1 MHNWTVIISD
11 LFSNS
16 LHILSIKSIWV
27 IIIEPQIILKYRCV
41 RNHWEKCFCMTNLAL
56 PYQTYNSS
64 EFVHS
69 QTCDTGTIFV
79 MVASSIY
86 MYHCMCTYTFSKGW
100 VTPATV
106 VMDCELIANLIAN
119 LCAKSREG
127 CSLCTIIVCWEG
139 CIEHDPT
146 GKISTDIYTAVCQNT
161 GQFLVQRGEGWG
173 MFAYN
178 LSSTTH
184 RIISH
189 HSSPSHCLTDL
200 TNKNR
205 QNQKHLQ
212 HIRSDISKERQ
223 QGLSKRNRIA
233 IGEDFY

>member
-1 MHNWTVIISD
+1 
-11 LFSNS
+11 
-16 LHILSIKSIWV
+16 
-27 IIIEPQIILKYRCV
+27 
-41 RNHWEKCFCMTNLAL
+41 MTNLAL

-69 QTCDTGTIFV
+69 QTCDTGTFFV

-86 MYHCMCTYTFSKGW
+86 MHHCMCTYTFSRGW

-119 LCAKSREG
+119 LCTKSREG

-146 GKISTDIYTAVCQNT
+146 GKISTDIYTAVCQGT